1 MFWRNAGL
9 TYLNYSRIA
18 AKVVSKCTKSA
29 QGKTAPEGALN
40 ISKWENGKIVPKK
53 SNNN

>member
-18 AKVVSKCTKSA
+18 AKVVNKCTKSA
-29 QGKTAPEGALN
+29 QGKSVSEGTLN
-40 ISKWENGKIVPKK
+40 ISKWENGKIVQKK
-53 SNNN
+53 SSGN